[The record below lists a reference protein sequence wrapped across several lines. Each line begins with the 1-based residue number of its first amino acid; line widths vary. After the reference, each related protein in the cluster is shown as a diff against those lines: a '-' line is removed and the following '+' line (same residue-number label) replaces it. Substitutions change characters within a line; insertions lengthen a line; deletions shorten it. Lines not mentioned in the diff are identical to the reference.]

1 MVYAGSIADED
12 ALQKLKLTRQLLLMK
27 KNNIGMVYF
36 VVRIDE
42 RETSK
47 GLDLGL
53 LEIPL
58 VIIEHLKGQ
67 DKYGFKIKQLF
78 D

>member
-1 MVYAGSIADED
+1 MVYAGSIEDED
-12 ALQKLKLTRQLLLMK
+12 ALHRLKLTRQLLLMLK
-27 KNNIGMVYF
+27 DNIGMVYF

-53 LEIPL
+53 LEIPI
-58 VIIEHLKGQ
+58 VIIEHFKG
-67 DKYGFKIKQLF
+67 
-78 D
+78 

>member
-1 MVYAGSIADED
+1 MVYAGSMADED

-58 VIIEHLKGQ
+58 VIIEHLKG
-67 DKYGFKIKQLF
+67 
-78 D
+78 